1 MAEATLEFNLDEP
14 DDKMAFKRANK
25 ALDMAC
31 VLFEIQNNF
40 RKKCMRELEAKE
52 EFGIKLDAY
61 WGADFVLENLHALL
75 QEYDIDTDE
84 IIN

>member
-1 MAEATLEFNLDEP
+1 MAKAILEFNLDEP
-14 DDKMAFKRANK
+14 DDRMAFKRANK

-61 WGADFVLENLHALL
+61 WGADLVLESLHALL
-75 QEYDIDTDE
+75 QEYNIDTDE
-84 IIN
+84 IIH

>member
-1 MAEATLEFNLDEP
+1 
-14 DDKMAFKRANK
+14 
-25 ALDMAC
+25 
-31 VLFEIQNNF
+31 
-40 RKKCMRELEAKE
+40 MRELEAKE

>member
-1 MAEATLEFNLDEP
+1 MAKAILEFDLSEP
-14 DDKMAFKRANK
+14 DDRMAFKRANK
-25 ALDMAC
+25 ALDMTL

-52 EFGIKLDAY
+52 EFGLKLDAY
-61 WGADFVLENLHALL
+61 WGADLVLERLHALL
-75 QEYDIDTDE
+75 QEYNIDTDE

>member
-1 MAEATLEFNLDEP
+1 MAKAILEFNLDEP
-14 DDKMAFKRANK
+14 DDLIAFKRANK

-40 RKKCMRELEAKE
+40 RKQCMRELEAKE
-52 EFGIKLDAY
+52 EFGIKMDAY
-61 WGADFVLENLHALL
+61 MGVDFVLENLHKLL
-75 QEYDIDTDE
+75 QEHNIDTDE